1 MRLYKI
7 TSPTHDFGDGDVVK
21 AVISWQ
27 GTQSE
32 ARKKRIALEEPFKG
46 IKPKTRPTV
55 EVEEIDV
62 PTNKEAL
69 LGWLNENA
77 V

>member
-7 TSPTHDFGDGDVVK
+7 TSPRHDFGDGDVVTSI
-21 AVISWQ
+21 VSWQ

-32 ARKKRIALEEPFKG
+32 ARKKRIQLEEPFKG

-55 EVEEIDV
+55 EVEEVDV

-69 LGWLNENA
+69 LSWLNENA